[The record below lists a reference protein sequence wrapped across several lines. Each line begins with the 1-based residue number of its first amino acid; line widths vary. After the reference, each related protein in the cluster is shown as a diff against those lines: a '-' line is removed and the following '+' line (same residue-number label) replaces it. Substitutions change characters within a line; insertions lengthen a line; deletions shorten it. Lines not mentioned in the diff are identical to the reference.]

1 METKTN
7 KKTKKQSE
15 EIFSYKKEDTKNS
28 NNSKS
33 LNLND
38 LNNIIGRLTGVPLKE
53 KLFFVQHLGV
63 MIRVGISLSKALFTL
78 SSQTQ
83 NKYFQKILTS
93 ISKKVDG
100 GESFSKS
107 LTSYPKVFN
116 ELFVNMIRAG
126 EESGKLEEALKQ
138 LYVQMKKEHQLLS
151 KVKGA
156 LTYPAVILLA
166 MVGIGVFMMAVV
178 IPKMTANFKEMGV
191 ELPLPTQIL
200 IGASNALAN
209 HGIIVGI
216 IVIAILFLLVRYF
229 RTKKGKRV
237 FDSILLRFPI
247 FGKIIKKINLARFSR
262 NISSLLKTD
271 IMIVESF
278 DIVASILG
286 NTYYKEAMLEIG
298 NNIKKGITVNESI
311 KKYPKLFPPMVVQMV
326 AIGEET
332 GDLDNILVE
341 LADFYETE
349 IDQVMTDLPS
359 IIEPLLILVLGVGV
373 AGIAISI
380 LMPMYSLTSSI

>member
-1 METKTN
+1 METKT
-7 KKTKKQSE
+7 KKQIKKE
-15 EIFSYKKEDTKNS
+15 ADKIFDYKKEEVKNTS
-28 NNSKS
+28 SPRSFDLKS
-33 LNLND
+33 LN
-38 LNNIIGRLTGVPLKE
+38 NILSRLTGVPLKE

-63 MIRVGISLSKALFTL
+63 MLRVGISLSKALFTL
-78 SSQTQ
+78 SVQTQ
-83 NKYFQKILTS
+83 NKYFKEILTS
-93 ISKKVDG
+93 IYKKVDG
-100 GESFSKS
+100 GENFSKC
-107 LTSYPKVFN
+107 LESYPKVFN
-116 ELFVNMIRAG
+116 ELFVNMIKAG

-138 LYVQMKKEHQLLS
+138 LYVQIKKEHALLS

-166 MVGIGVFMMAVV
+166 MVGIGIFMMIVV
-178 IPKMTANFKEMGV
+178 IPKMTANFSEMGV
-191 ELPLPTQIL
+191 ELPLPTKIL
-200 IGASNALAN
+200 ISFSNTLAN
-209 HGIIVGI
+209 NGIAVGI
-216 IVIAILFLLVRYF
+216 IAIVIIFILVKYF
-229 RTKKGKRV
+229 KTKKGKKV
-237 FDSILLRFPI
+237 FDFLLLHFPI
-247 FGKIIKKINLARFSR
+247 FGPITKKINLARFSR

-286 NTYYKEAMLEIG
+286 NSYYKEAMLEVG
-298 NNIKKGITVNESI
+298 ANIKKGITVTESI
-311 KKYPKLFPPMVVQMV
+311 KKYPKFFPPMVVQMV

-332 GDLDNILVE
+332 GDLDDILVE